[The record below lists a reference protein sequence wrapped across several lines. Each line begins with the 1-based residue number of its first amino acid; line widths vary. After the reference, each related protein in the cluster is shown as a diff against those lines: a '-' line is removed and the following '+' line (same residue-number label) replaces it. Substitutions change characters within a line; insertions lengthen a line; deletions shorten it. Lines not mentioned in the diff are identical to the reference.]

1 MPKGSRQ
8 YHGKTKNGC
17 RQCKKRRVK
26 CDCVGPV
33 CANCRR
39 RQEHCSYLGLLAD
52 ALNRENGEKASDTLS
67 MVRRAATVAAHAS
80 SRDALSASLPAEKLR
95 ADEAELKHHFLNEAW
110 FTFSLQTDPRKCDVW
125 SRWVPQLASRNVFIH
140 QSMLSIA
147 ALHLCYLEPPNAKRY
162 YSMACQHAIQASNYF
177 RLAVPQVTE
186 ENWLATFVFSMC
198 NGIFGYYRP
207 FADEKVMGQVSTFEP
222 CKALTV
228 MRIAA
233 RFSDTVTPHVFKSPI
248 RDKLAQVDVKVW
260 RDSSDILLR
269 PTIQKKAKFVEFL
282 CLGPE
287 STGIPVED
295 IKIYLGALGAL
306 KSWIMSLPGR
316 PRIWKHFI
324 IWPSLVSEQYLSLL
338 RLKEPVALMIF
349 VLWIEV
355 MFLAPRRW
363 YLMPWYD
370 RGHASAI
377 AELSKQGDTPAR
389 RFWDVLQSED
399 SQSDTTGEDSEG
411 SVGWASSPSI
421 ARSDDVGG
429 RRGGIVSLSTGEEY
443 VGQDKAC
450 GGGSSGY
457 MSIPALA
464 QKAS

>member
-52 ALNRENGEKASDTLS
+52 TLNRENGGDRANDTLA

-80 SRDALSASLPAEKLR
+80 SRDALNASLPAEKLR
-95 ADEAELKHHFLNEAW
+95 ADEAELKHHFLTQAW

-147 ALHLCYLEPPNAKRY
+147 ALHLCYLEPPEMKRY
-162 YSMACQHAIQASNYF
+162 YSMACHHAIQASNYF

-186 ENWLATFVFSMC
+186 ENWLATFLFAMC

-207 FADEKVMGQVSTFEP
+207 FADEKVMGQTHSFEP
-222 CKALTV
+222 AKALNV
-228 MRIAA
+228 MRLTAK
-233 RFSDTVTPHVFKSPI
+233 FSDTVTPHIFKSPI
-248 RDKLAQVDVKVW
+248 RNQLAQVDAQEW
-260 RDSSDILLR
+260 RESSDVALR
-269 PTIQKKAKFVEFL
+269 PMLHKIAKFIDFL
-282 CLGPE
+282 SLGPQT
-287 STGIPVED
+287 TGLKAED
-295 IKIYLGALGAL
+295 TKTYLGALVAL
-306 KSWIMSLPGR
+306 RSWISSLPGR

-338 RLKEPVALMIF
+338 WFKEPVALMIF
-349 VLWIEV
+349 VVWCEV
-355 MFLAPRRW
+355 MLLAPRRW
-363 YLMPWYD
+363 YLIAWYD
-370 RGHASAI
+370 RGHSNAL
-377 AELSKQGDTPAR
+377 AELGQLAGSPAH
-389 RFWDVLQSED
+389 RFWESLGDDGLTD
-399 SQSDTTGEDSEG
+399 STGSDSEG
-411 SVGWASSPSI
+411 SVSGPATPSDV
-421 ARSDDVGG
+421 RSDDGV
-429 RRGGIVSLSTGEEY
+429 RRGGTLLLSTGEEY
-443 VGQDKAC
+443 GHGDGFAAPYEESTGAAKKAR
-450 GGGSSGY
+450 
-457 MSIPALA
+457 
-464 QKAS
+464 

>member
-26 CDCVGPV
+26 CDCVGPI

-39 RQEHCSYLGLLAD
+39 RQEYCSYLGLLAD
-52 ALNRENGEKASDTLS
+52 TLNRDNEGDKPNDAMS

-80 SRDALSASLPAEKLR
+80 SRDSLSASLPAERLR
-95 ADEAELKHHFLNEAW
+95 ADEAELKHHFLNQAW
-110 FTFSLQTDPRKCDVW
+110 FTFSLRGDPRRCDVW
-125 SRWVPQLASRNVFIH
+125 SRWVPQLATRNVFIH

-147 ALHLCYLEPPNAKRY
+147 ALHLCYLEPPDAKRY

-207 FADEKVMGQVSTFEP
+207 FADEKIMGQPVAFEP
-222 CKALTV
+222 AKALVV
-228 MRIAA
+228 MRVAA

-248 RDKLAQVDVKVW
+248 RDRLAQVDVKEW
-260 RDSSDILLR
+260 IDSNDTLLR
-269 PTIQKKAKFVEFL
+269 PSLLKIAKFKEFVS
-282 CLGPE
+282 LGPE
-287 STGIPVED
+287 STGIRAED
-295 IKIYLGALGAL
+295 AKVYVGALGAL
-306 KSWIMSLPGR
+306 KSWITSLPGR

-324 IWPSLVSEQYLSLL
+324 LWPSLVSEEYLSLL
-338 RLKEPVALMIF
+338 RLKEPVSLMLF

-363 YLMPWYD
+363 YLMHWYD
-370 RGHASAI
+370 RGHGSALQ
-377 AELSKQGDTPAR
+377 ELAQQTRTPAHH
-389 RFWDVLQSED
+389 FWETLTDD
-399 SQSDTTGEDSEG
+399 SQSDTNTEESD
-411 SVGWASSPSI
+411 ASDGGPSTPSDV
-421 ARSDDVGG
+421 RSDDGG
-429 RRGGIVSLSTGEEY
+429 RRGGVLLLSTGEEF
-443 VGQDKAC
+443 
-450 GGGSSGY
+450 GGNKTCDGVNFFGSQG
-457 MSIPALA
+457 MA
-464 QKAS
+464 QKAR